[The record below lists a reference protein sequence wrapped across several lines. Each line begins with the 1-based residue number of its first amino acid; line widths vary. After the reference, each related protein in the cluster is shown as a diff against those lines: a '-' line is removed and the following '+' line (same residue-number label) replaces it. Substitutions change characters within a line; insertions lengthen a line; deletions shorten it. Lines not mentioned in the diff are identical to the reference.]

1 MAEKDVRRSPRRRG
15 RLGLVVLLLGVAI
28 WFVRSRRAANARV
41 QPWPG
46 VQPVPALVPPA
57 PAQQLGS
64 PSRASATIAPS
75 PMTAGSGTTADAPP
89 TPLAHAIA
97 VEPVPAAVREESA
110 EAAPDA
116 PAPVDAAAAAE
127 PVEPAEAVP
136 AAPEVSDPAASV
148 APVEPGSGAASA
160 DQAAEAVP
168 APDEPV
174 APAPAAEEVP
184 ATSGPAT
191 PPVSETAAAMFE
203 PAAPAAPSVP
213 AEPSVPA
220 APAVPLAPAVPA
232 APATDGVVTTGSTS
246 SPDDAET
253 ELLPVQPV
261 SWARPVEPEP
271 HSLFT
276 PAPPRRA
283 TPRSDRPSPRRRK
296 PSPSPQA
303 ATLPPGAV
311 AAGPDGS
318 APDAEY
324 TIKASTG
331 SLLFHTPASPYFR
344 RTKAEIW
351 FRSAADAQAAG
362 FTEWTPKKRTE
373 S

>member
-1 MAEKDVRRSPRRRG
+1 MAGKDVRRSPRRRG
-15 RLGLVVLLLGVAI
+15 RLGLVVLLLGLAI
-28 WFVRSRRAANARV
+28 WFVRSRRAAANARV

-57 PAQQLGS
+57 PAQPLRS
-64 PSRASATIAPS
+64 PSRASATIAP
-75 PMTAGSGTTADAPP
+75 PPVTVGSDTTTDVPSTPP
-89 TPLAHAIA
+89 AQA
-97 VEPVPAAVREESA
+97 VPGEPE
-110 EAAPDA
+110 A
-116 PAPVDAAAAAE
+116 PAPVAAAGAAE
-127 PVEPAEAVP
+127 PAEPAETVP
-136 AAPEVSDPAASV
+136 AAPEASDPAASA
-148 APVEPGSGAASA
+148 APVETEPGAASA
-160 DQAAEAVP
+160 AQAVEAVLP
-168 APDEPV
+168 VPDEPV
-174 APAPAAEEVP
+174 APAPAAVEAP
-184 ATSGPAT
+184 DTSGPET
-191 PPVSETAAAMFE
+191 PASETAASVFE
-203 PAAPAAPSVP
+203 PAAPAAP
-213 AEPSVPA
+213 A
-220 APAVPLAPAVPA
+220 A
-232 APATDGVVTTGSTS
+232 DVTSGSTT

-253 ELLPVQPV
+253 ELLPVQPAV

-296 PSPSPQA
+296 PSPSPQTS
-303 ATLPPGAV
+303 TLPPGAV
-311 AAGPDGS
+311 AADPDGS
-318 APDAEY
+318 APDPEY

-331 SLLFHTPASPYFR
+331 SLLFHSPASPYFR

>member
-1 MAEKDVRRSPRRRG
+1 MAEEDVRRSPRRRG
-15 RLGLVVLLLGVAI
+15 RLGLVVLLLGLAI
-28 WFVRSRRAANARV
+28 WFVRSRRAAANAPV

-46 VQPVPALVPPA
+46 VQRVPALVPPV
-57 PAQQLGS
+57 PAQQLRS

-75 PMTAGSGTTADAPP
+75 PMTVGSGTTAEALSTPP
-89 TPLAHAIA
+89 AQAVP
-97 VEPVPAAVREESA
+97 VEPVPAEVREEPA
-110 EAAPDA
+110 QAAPEA
-116 PAPVDAAAAAE
+116 PAAVDAAPE
-127 PVEPAEAVP
+127 PVEPAEAAVAP
-136 AAPEVSDPAASV
+136 AVSDQAASA
-148 APVEPGSGAASA
+148 APVEPEPGVAST
-160 DQAAEAVP
+160 DHAAEAVTV
-168 APDEPV
+168 PDEPV
-174 APAPAAEEVP
+174 APAATEEAKPVP
-184 ATSGPAT
+184 AS
-191 PPVSETAAAMFE
+191 PPVSETAASMFE
-203 PAAPAAPSVP
+203 PAASAAPVEP
-213 AEPSVPA
+213 APA
-220 APAVPLAPAVPA
+220 APAA
-232 APATDGVVTTGSTS
+232 ADVATTGSTS

-283 TPRSDRPSPRRRK
+283 TPRSDRPSPSPSPRRRK
-296 PSPSPQA
+296 PSPSPQT

-318 APDAEY
+318 APDPEY

-331 SLLFHTPASPYFR
+331 SLLFHSPASPYFR

-351 FRSAADAQAAG
+351 FRSAADARAAG

>member
-1 MAEKDVRRSPRRRG
+1 MRRSPRRRG
-15 RLGLVVLLLGVAI
+15 RLGLVVLLLGLAI
-28 WFVRSRRAANARV
+28 WFVRSRRAAANVRV

-57 PAQQLGS
+57 PAQPLLS

-75 PMTAGSGTTADAPP
+75 PVVVVSETTTDAPS
-89 TPLAHAIA
+89 TPPAEAVP
-97 VEPVPAAVREESA
+97 VEPE
-110 EAAPDA
+110 A
-116 PAPVDAAAAAE
+116 PAPVAAAAE
-127 PVEPAEAVP
+127 PVEPAETVP
-136 AAPEVSDPAASV
+136 AAPEASDPVASA
-148 APVEPGSGAASA
+148 APVEPEPGAASA
-160 DQAAEAVP
+160 AQAAEAVP
-168 APDEPV
+168 VPDEPA
-174 APAPAAEEVP
+174 APSSAVGE
-184 ATSGPAT
+184 TQAT
-191 PPVSETAAAMFE
+191 PGSPETPPASETAASMFE
-203 PAAPAAPSVP
+203 PAASAAPPAPAAPAAPP
-213 AEPSVPA
+213 APA
-220 APAVPLAPAVPA
+220 APAAPPAPA
-232 APATDGVVTTGSTS
+232 APAAPPAPSAPPAPAADVTTGSTT

-253 ELLPVQPV
+253 ELLPVQPAV

-296 PSPSPQA
+296 PSPSPQTS
-303 ATLPPGAV
+303 TLPPGAV

-318 APDAEY
+318 APDPEY

-331 SLLFHTPASPYFR
+331 SLLFHSPASPYFR

-362 FTEWTPKKRTE
+362 FTEWAPKKRTE